1 MCRKWIIKLAY
12 SSRYIKVI
20 DRLTFRAVL
29 SFYVYCRLLN
39 CFLTAGCYHTFKA
52 IHIKTETETNPFQ
65 MTKSNKT
72 GEPWTDKRYKLENSE
87 IRRNYRTENLST
99 SRGKYLLLYLC
110 TSVYF
115 ICKSVFVFLQYDMGY
130 HIQDDFQ
137 SHLVQSMIKLGPHT
151 LYMNRLL
158 VFGSRALG
166 PWDPTFGS
174 YNNTRCWLMQRLF
187 CSDIGHYTRE
197 DTNPVFPVVQESQF
211 SSAIGESN
219 KLVLNIILVIFTSVM
234 VCRNTFLDD

>member
-52 IHIKTETETNPFQ
+52 IHIKTETETYPFQ

-110 TSVYF
+110 THWY
-115 ICKSVFVFLQYDMGY
+115 ICIFHMQICFCVSTIWYGISYSGRLSKSSGTEHDQTGPAHTIYESIVGIWLACSGTLGPY
-130 HIQDDFQ
+130 IR
-137 SHLVQSMIKLGPHT
+137 LVQQYKVLID
-151 LYMNRLL
+151 
-158 VFGSRALG
+158 A
-166 PWDPTFGS
+166 
-174 YNNTRCWLMQRLF
+174 
-187 CSDIGHYTRE
+187 
-197 DTNPVFPVVQESQF
+197 
-211 SSAIGESN
+211 A
-219 KLVLNIILVIFTSVM
+219 LVLFRHWSLHAWGHESSFPCRARIAILLSDRWIKQTCPEHYFGYFHFCDGV
-234 VCRNTFLDD
+234 